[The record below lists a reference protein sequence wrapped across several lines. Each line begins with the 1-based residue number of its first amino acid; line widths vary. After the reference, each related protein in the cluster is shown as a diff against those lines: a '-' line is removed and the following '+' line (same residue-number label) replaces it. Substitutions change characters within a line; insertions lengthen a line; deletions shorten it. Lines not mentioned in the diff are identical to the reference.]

1 MKINLHVS
9 LCPDGDFSL
18 RDNNKYHL
26 LWEGDGYYQEYL
38 FYDELPNQE
47 WEDSTDHTF
56 DPLWRANSLLEKML
70 CDIHVYHTRYYLLDY
85 LYHMFDDAMEAIGRR
100 EGSFEVE
107 INGNYEG
114 TFISFEITED

>member
-1 MKINLHVS
+1 MTINLHVS

-18 RDNNKYHL
+18 RDNEKYHME
-26 LWEGDGYYQEYL
+26 WDGNDYYQEYL
-38 FYDELPNQE
+38 FYEGLPQQT

-56 DPLWRANSLLEKML
+56 DPLWRACRLLEKMI
-70 CDIHVYHTRYYLLDY
+70 CDIHVSYTHHYLLDY

-100 EGSFEVE
+100 EKSFEVE
-107 INGNYEG
+107 VSGNYEG